1 VGYGWT
7 VFFFCTD
14 EAWFHLGAYI
24 NSQNSRIWRDE
35 NQHALHE
42 KSFSFVKDW
51 CLVRNVSKTNR
62 GTTVFFFAETI
73 SVANYS
79 IFWLNSLLCWNIMK
93 GTAGFRK
100 IERRPTQRKQEH
112 LSCRTSSVMVM
123 SGVEFGHHDL
133 RTLHHLTSFSK
144 DKESTAMTQE
154 AGRTPTVHLSRA
166 GCCRI
171 KKKNLPEK
179 LQQTLRKCGCF
190 SSRRWDKS
198 AASAVITHCSSHSWC
213 PWQSTNKYSSVLLKF
228 YTVQPLYVV
237 YYWYLLVPC
246 TFITMSTVQLI
257 CLSFTKPSKCSL
269 TSAILVTSSR
279 SLHTLFPRNSP

>member
-1 VGYGWT
+1 M
-7 VFFFCTD
+7 
-14 EAWFHLGAYI
+14 
-24 NSQNSRIWRDE
+24 
-35 NQHALHE
+35 
-42 KSFSFVKDW
+42 
-51 CLVRNVSKTNR
+51 KTNMHCMKNPSHSSKIGVWCAMSR
-62 GTTVFFFAETI
+62 KLIVGPLFFFFAETI

-171 KKKNLPEK
+171 KKKKSPRKVATNTEK
-179 LQQTLRKCGCF
+179 MWMFFFEKVGQ
-190 SSRRWDKS
+190 
-198 AASAVITHCSSHSWC
+198 ICSIRC
-213 PWQSTNKYSSVLLKF
+213 N
-228 YTVQPLYVV
+228 YT
-237 YYWYLLVPC
+237 LLV
-246 TFITMSTVQLI
+246 TFLVSM
-257 CLSFTKPSKCSL
+257 TKYK
-269 TSAILVTSSR
+269 
-279 SLHTLFPRNSP
+279 